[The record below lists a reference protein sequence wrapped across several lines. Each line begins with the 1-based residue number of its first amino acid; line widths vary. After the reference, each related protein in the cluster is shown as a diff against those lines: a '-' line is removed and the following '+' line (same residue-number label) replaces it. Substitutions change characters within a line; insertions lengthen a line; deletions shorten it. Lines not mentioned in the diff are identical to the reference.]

1 MSTTM
6 ADRED
11 ASGWHMIAT
20 NPFPKVRRSDDENP
34 KFFHRLLAGY
44 VPGC

>member
-1 MSTTM
+1 M

-20 NPFPKVRRSDDENP
+20 NPFPKVRQSDDENP
-34 KFFHRLLAGY
+34 KFFHRLHAGH